1 MKDLID
7 KLSSYNIFN
16 YLFPGIIFAAIGTRA
31 TSFPLLFDDIVIGVF
46 VYYLYGVVV
55 SRIGS
60 LLLEPFLRWAK
71 FVQFASYAD
80 FLAASKVDE
89 KIETL
94 SEQNNMYRTLAS
106 VFLCVLLLVGVDA
119 IQKRFPSIA
128 DHVLQ
133 GVIVLL
139 IILFVWSFRKQT
151 QYISSRITSAI
162 QRSGESHKQR

>member
-16 YLFPGIIFAAIGTRA
+16 YLFPGVIFAAAGTRA
-31 TSFPLLFDDIVIGVF
+31 TSFPLLLDDIVIGVF

-60 LLLEPFLRWAK
+60 LLLEAFLRWTK
-71 FVQFASYAD
+71 FVQFAPYAD
-80 FLAASKVDE
+80 FVAASKIDE

-94 SEQNNMYRTLAS
+94 SEQNNMFRTLAS
-106 VFLCVLLLVGVDA
+106 VFLCVLLLIGADA

-128 DHVLQ
+128 DHFLQ
-133 GVIVLL
+133 AAIVLL
-139 IILFVWSFRKQT
+139 LVLFVWSFRKQT
-151 QYISSRITSAI
+151 DYISVRIRRALLPQSDK
-162 QRSGESHKQR
+162 RSNK